1 MKLLLHTCCAPCLSG
16 SRPAL
21 EVEGF
26 EPTTFFF
33 NPNIH
38 PFSEWERRLQTL
50 ERYLYL
56 KPMEAIIER
65 DYPLWSFMRE
75 LSAAVCPE
83 AALATGGMMTPKE
96 RKRRCACC
104 YRKRMEASAKVAA
117 ERGFDAFTTTLL
129 LSIHQ
134 DHELLKEVCRTISDE
149 SNVDFVYSDLRKHWN
164 DSKRGSRELGLYRQ
178 NYCGCIFSEHERLA
192 QEHPRTRE

>member
-21 EVEGF
+21 EAEGF
-26 EPTTFFF
+26 EPTVYFF

-38 PFSEWERRLQTL
+38 PFSEWEKRLQTL

-56 KPMEAIIER
+56 RPMEAVIER
-65 DYPLWSFMRE
+65 DYPLWNYMRE

-83 AALATGGMMTPKE
+83 AASATGGMMTPEE
-96 RKRRCACC
+96 RKKRCAFC
-104 YRKRMEASAKVAA
+104 YRMRMEASAKLAV

-134 DHELLKEVCRTISDE
+134 DHELLKEVCRTVSDE
-149 SNVDFVYSDLRKHWN
+149 SNVEFVYSDLRKHWN
-164 DSKRGSRELGLYRQ
+164 DSKRGSMELGLYRQ
-178 NYCGCIFSEHERLA
+178 NYCGCIFSEHERLT
-192 QEHPRTRE
+192 QERPRTRG